1 MQTFQ
6 CAPYPACTCMLFEV
20 RPNETVPMP
29 IDWTLPLSSI
39 EGQSLSSIESA
50 TLSNMMVSPP
60 APADDAEIELV
71 SGMATD
77 PANSAPG
84 FTRIMGD
91 GRLTVNMIKTGP
103 DVPVGK
109 VFRFDI
115 TVGLTDCNGVK
126 TVINECVSISVRA
139 GH

>member
-6 CAPYPACTCMLFEV
+6 CSPYPACTCMLWEV
-20 RPNETVPMP
+20 RPGETVPMP
-29 IDWTLPLSSI
+29 IDWTGFLASVD
-39 EGQSLSSIESA
+39 GYNLSSIESA
-50 TLSNMMVSPP
+50 AISNMMVSPP

-71 SGMATD
+71 SGLATD
-77 PANSAPG
+77 PASSWPG

-103 DVPVGK
+103 DIPGGK

-115 TVGLTDCNGVK
+115 SVGFTDCNGVK
-126 TVINECVSISVRA
+126 SVVNECVSISVRA